1 MILLLPWKSFHH
13 CVDNFF
19 FSSNAIFPIIHAYC
33 CVLTADVLY
42 DLGTALEVVS
52 PLCPQLFLEVAGLG
66 NFAKVAF
73 LTGIAPFRLQNIDI
87 YNLLFLFCMHSCV
100 LVFMNK

>member
-1 MILLLPWKSFHH
+1 VSTTL
-13 CVDNFF
+13 
-19 FSSNAIFPIIHAYC
+19 FSTAIFPIIHAHC

-87 YNLLFLFCMHSCV
+87 YNLLFDILHAQLC
-100 LVFMNK
+100 LNIYE

>member
-1 MILLLPWKSFHH
+1 MFFMVLSLPWKSFHH
-13 CVDNFF
+13 
-19 FSSNAIFPIIHAYC
+19 FPYYLCLYC
-33 CVLTADVLY
+33 SILTADVLY

-73 LTGIAPFRLQNIDI
+73 LTEF
-87 YNLLFLFCMHSCV
+87 LLFGIFACKV
-100 LVFMNK
+100 VF